1 MRGKPLCSR
10 PPTAGNRITPADAG
24 KTFTQ
29 CEHGANK
36 RDHPRGCGEN
46 LSFWVFRAR
55 QLGSPPRMR
64 GKPRTQNE
72 QLRNLRIT
80 PADAGKTQL
89 TLHKAK
95 NAKDHPRGCG
105 ENRLLVYIFYWRKGS
120 PPRMRGKLSYVQH
133 GDGSVRI
140 TPADAGKTL
149 IKSDCKALIQ
159 DHPRGCGENVAQA
172 VVAGTV
178 TGSPP
183 RMRGKHTDRA

>member
-1 MRGKPLCSR
+1 
-10 PPTAGNRITPADAG
+10 
-24 KTFTQ
+24 
-29 CEHGANK
+29 
-36 RDHPRGCGEN
+36 
-46 LSFWVFRAR
+46 
-55 QLGSPPRMR
+55 
-64 GKPRTQNE
+64 
-72 QLRNLRIT
+72 
-80 PADAGKTQL
+80 
-89 TLHKAK
+89 
-95 NAKDHPRGCG
+95 
-105 ENRLLVYIFYWRKGS
+105 
-120 PPRMRGKLSYVQH
+120 MRGKLSYVQH